1 MKFIDQAKIH
11 IQSGPGGNGCCSFR
25 REKYIPNGGPNGGD
39 GAKGGDI
46 YIQANPHL
54 NTLIDFRHKV
64 HFKAQKGGHGQ
75 GSNRTGRAGED
86 LILQVPL
93 GTQVF
98 DETGTILLTDVI
110 DTTQRICLAK
120 GGDGGKGNARFKT
133 SVNQAPRYTE
143 SGQPAEERWIV
154 LKLKVMADIGI
165 IGLPNAG
172 KSTLLKAATRANPK
186 IADYPFTTLIPQL
199 GVLLRHDREIV
210 LADIPGL
217 IENAHLGHGLGHQFL
232 AHIERCRCLLHMIDA
247 TTEDIVGAYKLIR
260 RELKEYGAN
269 IDQKQEIIALNKSEL
284 VDSEEMEQKVKE
296 LTDYLSGHPHERGEG
311 NLPPIFVI
319 SALTRQGLEPLYE
332 ILEKYLQGSSG

>member
-1 MKFIDQAKIH
+1 MQFIDQAKIH

-54 NTLIDFRHKV
+54 NTLVDFRHKV
-64 HFKAQKGGHGQ
+64 HFKAQRGGHGQ

-86 LILQVPL
+86 LTLEVPL
-93 GTQVF
+93 GTQIY
-98 DETGTILLTDVI
+98 DETGTILLTDI
-110 DTTQRICLAK
+110 TDISQKICLAK
-120 GGDGGKGNARFKT
+120 GGQGGKGNARFKT

-143 SGQPAEERWIV
+143 EGQPAEERWIV
-154 LKLKVMADIGI
+154 LKLKVMADVGI

-186 IADYPFTTLIPQL
+186 IAAYPFTTLVPQL

-232 AHIERCRCLLHMIDA
+232 AHIERCSCLLHMIDSTA
-247 TTEDIVGAYKLIR
+247 EDVVGHYKLVR
-260 RELKEYGAN
+260 RELIEYSAN
-269 IDQKQEIIALNKSEL
+269 LEDKPEIIALNKCEL
-284 VDSEEMEQKVKE
+284 IALEDIQQKIKALSAV
-296 LTDYLSGHPHERGEG
+296 TDH
-311 NLPPIFVI
+311 PIFVI
-319 SALTRQGLEPLYE
+319 SAQAHQGLEPLYE
-332 ILEKYLQGSSG
+332 AIEKITGTSCE

>member
-1 MKFIDQAKIH
+1 MQFIDQAKIH
-11 IQSGPGGNGCCSFR
+11 IQSGAGGNGCCSFR

-46 YIQANPHL
+46 YIQGNPHL
-54 NTLIDFRHKV
+54 NTLVDFRHKV
-64 HFKAQKGGHGQ
+64 HFKAKKGGHGQ

-86 LILQVPL
+86 LALEVPL
-93 GTQVF
+93 GTEIY
-98 DETGTILLTDVI
+98 DETGSILLTDI
-110 DTTQRICLAK
+110 TDTAQKICLAK
-120 GGDGGKGNARFKT
+120 GGWGGKGNTRFKT

-143 SGQPAEERWIV
+143 DGQPAEERWIV
-154 LKLKVMADIGI
+154 LKLKVMADVGI

-232 AHIERCRCLLHMIDA
+232 AHIERCSCLLHMIDSA
-247 TTEDIVGAYKLIR
+247 AEDVVANYKLIR
-260 RELKEYGAN
+260 KELTEYGAHLE
-269 IDQKQEIIALNKSEL
+269 DKPEIIALNKSEL
-284 VDSEEMEQKVKE
+284 VDPDEMEEKVKA
-296 LTDYLSGHPHERGEG
+296 LSAATDHA
-311 NLPPIFVI
+311 IFVI
-319 SALTRQGLEPLYE
+319 SAQTHQGLEPLYGAV
-332 ILEKYLQGSSG
+332 EKQLLSH

>member
-1 MKFIDQAKIH
+1 MQFIDQAKIH

-39 GAKGGDI
+39 GAKGGDV

-54 NTLIDFRHKV
+54 NTLVDFRHKV

-86 LILQVPL
+86 LTLQVPL
-93 GTQVF
+93 GTQVY
-98 DETGTILLTDVI
+98 DETGAILLTDI
-110 DTTQRICLAK
+110 TDTAQRICLAK
-120 GGDGGKGNARFKT
+120 GGWGGKGNARFKT

-154 LKLKVMADIGI
+154 LKLKVMADVGI

-199 GVLLRHDREIV
+199 GVLFCRDREIV

-232 AHIERCRCLLHMIDA
+232 AHIERCSCLLHMIDA
-247 TTEDIVGAYKLIR
+247 TADDVVNKYRLVR
-260 RELKEYGAN
+260 RELVEYGA
-269 IDQKQEIIALNKSEL
+269 DVSDKPEIIALNKSEL
-284 VDSEEMEQKVKE
+284 VDVDEMRQKVKD
-296 LTDYLSGHPHERGEG
+296 LAAVTDHPV
-311 NLPPIFVI
+311 FVI
-319 SALTRQGLEPLYE
+319 SAQAHQGLEPLYE
-332 ILEKYLQGSSG
+332 SLKKITGAFSK